1 MPTELKNMLFDI
13 TCLTFDITLN
23 TEYLHG
29 DKEERDWENH
39 KFQNSMKNICFAWN
53 LLINQ

>member
-1 MPTELKNMLFDI
+1 MLFDI

-29 DKEERDWENH
+29 DKEKGGRKNL
-39 KFQNSMKNICFAWN
+39 KFQNSMKNVCFAWN
-53 LLINQ
+53 LVVNQ

>member
-1 MPTELKNMLFDI
+1 MLDFD
-13 TCLTFDITLN
+13 FTLN

-29 DKEERDWENH
+29 DTEEGDWKNH